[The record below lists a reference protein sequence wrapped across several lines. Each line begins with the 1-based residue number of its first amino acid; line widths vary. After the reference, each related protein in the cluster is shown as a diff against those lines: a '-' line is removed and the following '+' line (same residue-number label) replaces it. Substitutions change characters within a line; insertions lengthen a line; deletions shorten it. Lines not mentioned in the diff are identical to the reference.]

1 MSRPLRQNGSI
12 KEAGKFGP
20 RLIQQH
26 TYKKYYQIPFYQLPL
41 YSSPHPSPNISSTYE
56 QKANL
61 LLTIFTSSI
70 LAKLRIYKLTTI
82 MVAASEKLEK
92 KRGNKYLFAKY

>member
-1 MSRPLRQNGSI
+1 MSRPLRQNGST

-20 RLIQQH
+20 RLIQQQH
-26 TYKKYYQIPFYQLPL
+26 IQEILPNSIL
-41 YSSPHPSPNISSTYE
+41 PIAPYSSPHPSPNISSTYE

-92 KRGNKYLFAKY
+92 KRGNKYLFV

>member
-41 YSSPHPSPNISSTYE
+41 THPPTLPPI
-56 QKANL
+56 
-61 LLTIFTSSI
+61 
-70 LAKLRIYKLTTI
+70 
-82 MVAASEKLEK
+82 
-92 KRGNKYLFAKY
+92 